1 MVKVTGEKV
10 IVKEP
15 KTAAGDRYVYFSAEM
30 ASLLKEY
37 RKFCAQE
44 TEIYDERELSTD
56 DYIFRRHGME
66 LPMTPSSFT

>member
-1 MVKVTGEKV
+1 
-10 IVKEP
+10 
-15 KTAAGDRYVYFSAEM
+15 M